1 MSDHEEW
8 SDARS
13 EDDRPRGQ
21 WRSARQ
27 PRASSQRESGGN
39 GGERDWSDPRD
50 AWNDHRGGSRRR
62 DNRESRWNR
71 HQGDRRGGRSDD
83 RRQDRESWESRDS
96 YGGRDSGN
104 RRSSWNRRGEFQDG
118 HGEHGQK
125 SGFHNRRDR
134 EDHRGYRRDWN
145 DRDSNESR
153 ESRGSWDRSGEGRND
168 RRDRRAGRGGQWR
181 EDRRSQDKRFSG
193 RRDDRYNDRS
203 GREDRRRTNEDEP
216 RDNNNY
222 GGRDQGDARRRF
234 ERDDHWRGDGRR
246 HERRRDNY
254 RRDDRRR
261 EDRGGHREDDKKRRD
276 DRRSRGGAKD
286 PFVPE
291 TVNAQDLA
299 AESRRKLKVLA
310 PAVSE
315 NVARHLVYAGSMM
328 DQNPE
333 LAYEHAKAA
342 YRHAARID
350 IVREALGLTSYLTG
364 RYSEALREL
373 RTYRRMT
380 DDYSHVALEADSER
394 GLGRPEKALAFI
406 AEIPLKRLNTA
417 TTLELALVTSGA
429 RADAG
434 DSEAGLAVLE
444 KIKVENLDEELRAR
458 VELIKA
464 DRLEELGRVE
474 EADELRA
481 RWNPVYNAEGEV
493 ELFTAEDPESDA
505 ADASEL
511 ETDTNVAGETEAEQ
525 VAEAE
530 PEAGALA
537 ESDTESETEPAYV
550 TAAEPELAHEAEV
563 ETQAISEPEPESEE
577 E

>member
-1 MSDHEEW
+1 M
-8 SDARS
+8 
-13 EDDRPRGQ
+13 
-21 WRSARQ
+21 
-27 PRASSQRESGGN
+27 
-39 GGERDWSDPRD
+39 
-50 AWNDHRGGSRRR
+50 
-62 DNRESRWNR
+62 
-71 HQGDRRGGRSDD
+71 
-83 RRQDRESWESRDS
+83 
-96 YGGRDSGN
+96 
-104 RRSSWNRRGEFQDG
+104 
-118 HGEHGQK
+118 
-125 SGFHNRRDR
+125 
-134 EDHRGYRRDWN
+134 
-145 DRDSNESR
+145 
-153 ESRGSWDRSGEGRND
+153 
-168 RRDRRAGRGGQWR
+168 
-181 EDRRSQDKRFSG
+181 
-193 RRDDRYNDRS
+193 
-203 GREDRRRTNEDEP
+203 
-216 RDNNNY
+216 
-222 GGRDQGDARRRF
+222 
-234 ERDDHWRGDGRR
+234 
-246 HERRRDNY
+246 
-254 RRDDRRR
+254 
-261 EDRGGHREDDKKRRD
+261 
-276 DRRSRGGAKD
+276 KD
-286 PFVPE
+286 PFIPE

-474 EADELRA
+474 EAEDLRA

-493 ELFTAEDPESDA
+493 ELFTADEPESETTDVPDFETETNEDA
-505 ADASEL
+505 
-511 ETDTNVAGETEAEQ
+511 ETEAEQ
-525 VAEAE
+525 ASEAE
-530 PEAGALA
+530 HEPAALA
-537 ESDTESETEPAYV
+537 ESDAESESEP
-550 TAAEPELAHEAEV
+550 TCAAEAGPELAHEAEAEAQV
-563 ETQAISEPEPESEE
+563 NSETDSEQESEE

>member
-1 MSDHEEW
+1 M
-8 SDARS
+8 
-13 EDDRPRGQ
+13 
-21 WRSARQ
+21 
-27 PRASSQRESGGN
+27 
-39 GGERDWSDPRD
+39 
-50 AWNDHRGGSRRR
+50 
-62 DNRESRWNR
+62 
-71 HQGDRRGGRSDD
+71 
-83 RRQDRESWESRDS
+83 
-96 YGGRDSGN
+96 
-104 RRSSWNRRGEFQDG
+104 
-118 HGEHGQK
+118 
-125 SGFHNRRDR
+125 
-134 EDHRGYRRDWN
+134 
-145 DRDSNESR
+145 
-153 ESRGSWDRSGEGRND
+153 
-168 RRDRRAGRGGQWR
+168 
-181 EDRRSQDKRFSG
+181 
-193 RRDDRYNDRS
+193 
-203 GREDRRRTNEDEP
+203 
-216 RDNNNY
+216 
-222 GGRDQGDARRRF
+222 
-234 ERDDHWRGDGRR
+234 
-246 HERRRDNY
+246 
-254 RRDDRRR
+254 
-261 EDRGGHREDDKKRRD
+261 
-276 DRRSRGGAKD
+276 KD
-286 PFVPE
+286 PFIPE

-464 DRLEELGRVE
+464 DRLEELGRAE
-474 EADELRA
+474 EAEELRT

-493 ELFTAEDPESDA
+493 ELFTAEP
-505 ADASEL
+505 
-511 ETDTNVAGETEAEQ
+511 
-525 VAEAE
+525 EAE
-530 PEAGALA
+530 PETEPEVAP
-537 ESDTESETEPAYV
+537 ESEA
-550 TAAEPELAHEAEV
+550 EAEAEAEARPAGEAAPGV
-563 ETQAISEPEPESEE
+563 DADFEATSEQESVQESEE

>member
-8 SDARS
+8 SEERS
-13 EDDRPRGQ
+13 EDDRPKGQ

-27 PRASSQRESGGN
+27 RRESLQHESGE
-39 GGERDWSDPRD
+39 GGEGR
-50 AWNDHRGGSRRR
+50 AWNDPREAWNDRRGGSWRR
-62 DNRESRWNR
+62 DNREGNWNR
-71 HQGDRRGGRSDD
+71 HNNDRRGGRGYGRD
-83 RRQDRESWESRDS
+83 RDSWESRDFR
-96 YGGRDSGN
+96 GERNGGN
-104 RRSSWNRRGEFQDG
+104 RRSSWNRRGNFQDSRDERG
-118 HGEHGQK
+118 HKG
-125 SGFHNRRDR
+125 GFHNRHDRD
-134 EDHRGYRRDWN
+134 DHRGYRRDWN
-145 DRDSNESR
+145 DRESGDSR
-153 ESRGSWDRSGEGRND
+153 GSRGSWDRGGDSRYDRQD
-168 RRDRRAGRGGQWR
+168 RRGGRGGQWR
-181 EDRRSQDKRFSG
+181 DNRRGQDKRFGG
-193 RRDDRYNDRS
+193 RRDNRFNERPD
-203 GREDRRRTNEDEP
+203 REDRRRTEEHEVRENSSYGR
-216 RDNNNY
+216 RDHY
-222 GGRDQGDARRRF
+222 DDKPRF
-234 ERDDHWRGDGRR
+234 ERDERRRADHRR
-246 HERRRDNY
+246 DDRHRDDHRRDNY
-254 RRDDRRR
+254 RREDRRH
-261 EDRGGHREDDKKRRD
+261 EERGRYREDDKRRRD
-276 DRRSRGGAKD
+276 DRRSRGGVKD
-286 PFVPE
+286 PFIPE

-310 PAVSE
+310 PAVSD

-464 DRLEELGRVE
+464 DRLEELGRE
-474 EADELRA
+474 QEAEELRT

-493 ELFTAEDPESDA
+493 ELFTAEESAPEPAQESA
-505 ADASEL
+505 YEVN
-511 ETDTNVAGETEAEQ
+511 E
-525 VAEAE
+525 AEAE
-530 PEAGALA
+530 TGADSEADSEATS
-537 ESDTESETEPAYV
+537 EQESE
-550 TAAEPELAHEAEV
+550 
-563 ETQAISEPEPESEE
+563 QESEE

>member
-8 SDARS
+8 SQERS
-13 EDDRPRGQ
+13 EDDRPKGQ

-27 PRASSQRESGGN
+27 RREPSQHDGEGGATRDSG
-39 GGERDWSDPRD
+39 DPRD
-50 AWNDHRGGSRRR
+50 AWNDRRGGPRRR
-62 DNRESRWNR
+62 DNREENWNR
-71 HQGDRRGGRSDD
+71 HQGDRRGGRRYD
-83 RRQDRESWESRDS
+83 RGHDRDSWESRDS
-96 YGGRDSGN
+96 RGGRDGGS
-104 RRSSWNRRGEFQDG
+104 RRSSWNRQGEFHDG
-118 HGEHGQK
+118 SGERGQK
-125 SGFHNRRDR
+125 GGFHNRRDR
-134 EDHRGYRRDWN
+134 DNHRGYRRDWN
-145 DRDSNESR
+145 DRDSSESR
-153 ESRGSWDRSGEGRND
+153 ESRGSWDRGGEGRYD
-168 RRDRRAGRGGQWR
+168 RRGGRGGQWR
-181 EDRRSQDKRFSG
+181 DNRRGQDRRFG
-193 RRDDRYNDRS
+193 ERRDDRYNERS
-203 GREDRRRTNEDEP
+203 GREDRRRTNENEP

-222 GGRDQGDARRRF
+222 GRRDHY
-234 ERDDHWRGDGRR
+234 DDKQQFDRG
-246 HERRRDNY
+246 ERRRDNH
-254 RRDDRRR
+254 RQDDRRR
-261 EDRGGHREDDKKRRD
+261 DERRRDSNRRDERGGHREEDKRRRD
-276 DRRSRGGAKD
+276 DRRSRGVKD
-286 PFVPE
+286 PFIPE

-474 EADELRA
+474 EAEDLRA

-493 ELFTAEDPESDA
+493 ELFTADEPESETTDVPDFETETNEDA
-505 ADASEL
+505 
-511 ETDTNVAGETEAEQ
+511 ETEAEQ
-525 VAEAE
+525 ASEAE
-530 PEAGALA
+530 HEPAALA
-537 ESDTESETEPAYV
+537 ESDAESESEP
-550 TAAEPELAHEAEV
+550 TCAAEAGPELAHEAEAEAQV
-563 ETQAISEPEPESEE
+563 NSETDSEQESEE